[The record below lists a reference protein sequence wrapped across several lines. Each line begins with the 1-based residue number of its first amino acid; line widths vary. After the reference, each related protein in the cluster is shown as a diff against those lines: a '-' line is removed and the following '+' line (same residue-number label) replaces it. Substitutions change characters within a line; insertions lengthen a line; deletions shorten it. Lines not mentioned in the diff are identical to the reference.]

1 MTLELTNLGILITIN
16 QSLNKYTINVC
27 NIKIHLRGS
36 MSSAIIFNAASANF
50 FWSTGTATG
59 AAPELELGLELK
71 LEGNGGLGDEN
82 SLLGAVVC
90 GA

>member
-1 MTLELTNLGILITIN
+1 
-16 QSLNKYTINVC
+16 
-27 NIKIHLRGS
+27 